1 MCALECQK
9 VSRPSSLLNVNN
21 LSPQSPSSALDM
33 SHKTPFTWEINALE
47 AKPFDISLAISKGV
61 VSHFFPSFT
70 VPSGKVILRHKN
82 IKNQPTI
89 PKKKKRNIYIY
100 YRNRERNYFMGS
112 PEMDRRW
119 EICWDLMDSK
129 RAMRLGMTQL
139 RYSSSF
145 GWEWQGFDFAS
156 GTSPMGS
163 PAVVEE

>member
-9 VSRPSSLLNVNN
+9 VSRPSSLSKVNN

-70 VPSGKVILRHKN
+70 VPSGKVILRHIN

-89 PKKKKRNIYIY
+89 PKKKKKHIYLLIETEKGITLWGHRKWIGGERFVEIWWTRRGLCAWEWRNWDIRHPSGESGRASILHQV
-100 YRNRERNYFMGS
+100 RL
-112 PEMDRRW
+112 PWDRRRW
-119 EICWDLMDSK
+119 
-129 RAMRLGMTQL
+129 
-139 RYSSSF
+139 
-145 GWEWQGFDFAS
+145 
-156 GTSPMGS
+156 
-163 PAVVEE
+163 